1 MEKEIELVKMS
12 SSEIIEKVAVYKD
25 EEIIVLNQQNELNNI
40 THNSIIKTDFALA
53 ILCLK
58 GSTSLLVNNNP

>member
-40 THNSIIKTDFALA
+40 THNED
-53 ILCLK
+53 
-58 GSTSLLVNNNP
+58 VN

>member
-40 THNSIIKTDFALA
+40 THN
-53 ILCLK
+53 
-58 GSTSLLVNNNP
+58 GSVK